1 MNHVGIGRHKLRMT
15 QPESL
20 VFGRL
25 SDRQQ
30 NGFCRAH
37 NRRVLGMAP
46 HYAARVPGESDK
58 DRKAAKN
65 AMKRARR
72 LNRRGA

>member
-1 MNHVGIGRHKLRMT
+1 MNHVGIGRSKLRMT

-25 SDRQQ
+25 SHRGQVA
-30 NGFCRAH
+30 FCRAH

-46 HYAARVPGESDK
+46 HHAAVVPGESEK
-58 DRKAAKN
+58 DRKTAKN
-65 AMKRARR
+65 AMKRARK